1 VTKPGK
7 LAASLADQVASNRSA
22 VGHEDAFASHRA
34 RMTEEIAA
42 RAPAGGGGR
51 LCLLGIGNAND
62 VDLVVLAERFK
73 LIHLADVDGE
83 AVERALSHIPDP
95 LRSRFVTHVPLELS
109 GMLDRLEASKIPPDA
124 ELITSAVSRV
134 VGALPGP
141 FDVVVSCSLLTQLQ
155 LTLLQIVGETHPRF
169 EALRTALG
177 GIHVRTLAGLLA
189 PRGVALL
196 VTDLTTSD
204 IYPPLQHLDPD
215 ADLGKLMTDLL
226 ASGHVIHAAHPGM
239 LSAEVRRD
247 SDLSRRFTV
256 RSPVGPWLWRN
267 GPTQTLLVY
276 ALEIGTREE
285 VS

>member
-1 VTKPGK
+1 VSRPGK
-7 LAASLADQVASNRSA
+7 LAAALAEQVASNRSA
-22 VGHEDAFASHRA
+22 LGHEAAFAAHRA

-42 RAPAGGGGR
+42 RAPAGRQGR

-62 VDLVVLAERFK
+62 VDLVALADRFG

-83 AVERALSHIPDP
+83 AVDRALARVPDP
-95 LRSRFVTHVPLELS
+95 LRPRFVTHVPLELS
-109 GMLDRLEASKIPPDA
+109 GMLDRLESPKLPADA
-124 ELITSAVSRV
+124 ELVAKAVSRV

-155 LTLLQIVGETHPRF
+155 LVLLQVAGETHPRF
-169 EALRTALG
+169 EALRAALG
-177 GIHVRTLAGLLA
+177 AIHVRTLAGLLA

-204 IYPPLQHLDPD
+204 IYPPLDHLDPD
-215 ADLGKLMTDLL
+215 TDLEKLMADLL
-226 ASGHVIHAAHPGM
+226 AAGHVIYAAHPGM
-239 LSAEVRRD
+239 LSAEIRRD
-247 SDLSRRFTV
+247 PELARRFAV

-276 ALEIGTREE
+276 ALEIRAREE